1 MTGAGLRSI
10 SFQAALL
17 LALMAP
23 RLAWA
28 QAARGTEAEALFR
41 EGKRLLAAKD
51 FDRACP
57 KLAESYRLDPA
68 TGALLALAICQ
79 EGAGKLASAW
89 ASYAE
94 VAARSKNE
102 GRADREKAARRKVT
116 ALEPKL
122 SMLTI
127 AVPEVEE
134 VPGLHV
140 ERDGEEV
147 AHATWGVAVPVD
159 PGEHRIDVSAPG
171 RRPWH
176 QTITLGRPGERKG
189 LEVPVLALVPAPKAA
204 TPVPPDAPPVPPA
217 GSVVPLEASDPS
229 SLAKAPGGK
238 IDLEQGQP
246 ARHRLTAGETTGI
259 VVGAAGLITLGGA
272 GYFTLRALNRK
283 HAYESLGDACRVDC
297 QELRD
302 AREAGNIAT
311 ILSIAGGVV
320 TTAGIITYALSG
332 GSAAGSGGSPSAT
345 GMRERMRVSPVYVAG
360 SWRLVFQGRF

>member
-1 MTGAGLRSI
+1 MKRGGLRSI
-10 SFQAALL
+10 LFRAALL

-23 RLAWA
+23 RLAWP

-41 EGKRLLAAKD
+41 EGKRLLEGKD

-102 GRADREKAARRKVT
+102 GRADREKAARRKVA

-127 AVPEVEE
+127 AVADAADVA
-134 VPGLHV
+134 GLRV
-140 ERDGEEV
+140 ERDGDEV
-147 AHATWGVAVPVD
+147 ARATWGVAVPVD
-159 PGEHRIDVSAPG
+159 PGLHRIDVSAPG
-171 RRPWH
+171 RRAWH
-176 QTITLGRPGERKG
+176 QTITLGRASERQS
-189 LEVPVLALVPAPKAA
+189 LEVPVLALVPAP
-204 TPVPPDAPPVPPA
+204 VPPA
-217 GSVVPLEASDPS
+217 PPIVRREASEPS
-229 SLAKAPGGK
+229 PLAKKPGLM
-238 IDLEQGQP
+238 IDVDGGQP
-246 ARHRLTAGETTGI
+246 DRRHGLTGGETTGI
-259 VVGAAGLITLGGA
+259 VIGAAGLLTLGGA

-283 HAYESLGDACRVDC
+283 HAYEALGDACRLDC

-302 AREAGNIAT
+302 AHDAGNIAT
-311 ILSIAGGVV
+311 ILSIGGAAL
-320 TTAGIITYALSG
+320 TAAGIITYALSG
-332 GSAAGSGGSPSAT
+332 GSGAGRGGGASAAGV
-345 GMRERMRVSPVYVAG
+345 RVSPVYVAG
-360 SWRLVFQGRF
+360 SWNLVVDGRF

>member
-1 MTGAGLRSI
+1 MKGGGLRSI
-10 SFQAALL
+10 LLRAALLL
-17 LALMAP
+17 LALMLP
-23 RLAWA
+23 RLTWA
-28 QAARGTEAEALFR
+28 QSARGTEAEALFR
-41 EGKRLLAAKD
+41 EGKRLLEAKD

-79 EGAGKLASAW
+79 EGAGKVASAW

-127 AVPEVEE
+127 TVPEAAE
-134 VPGLHV
+134 VPGLRV
-140 ERDGEEV
+140 ERDGEEM

-171 RRPWH
+171 RRAWH
-176 QTITLGRPGERKG
+176 QTIALGRPGEHKG
-189 LEVPVLALVPAPKAA
+189 IEVPVLALVPEPKAE
-204 TPVPPDAPPVPPA
+204 PPVPR
-217 GSVVPLEASDPS
+217 VVPPAPPASPVARIEAPDSSALVKTSDR
-229 SLAKAPGGK
+229 KA
-238 IDLEQGQP
+238 DLDGDQSE
-246 ARHRLTAGETTGI
+246 HRRMTAGEVTGI

-283 HAYESLGDACRVDC
+283 HAYEALGAACSSDC

-302 AREAGNIAT
+302 ARDAGNIAT
-311 ILSIAGGVV
+311 ILSIGGGVL
-320 TTAGIITYALSG
+320 TTAGIITYLLSGRSSGG
-332 GSAAGSGGSPSAT
+332 GSASAT
-345 GMRERMRVSPVYVAG
+345 GVGKKLRVSPVYVAG
-360 SWRLVFQGRF
+360 SWQLVFDGDF

>member
-1 MTGAGLRSI
+1 MKGALRSI
-10 SFQAALL
+10 WFWAALL
-17 LALMAP
+17 PALMVP
-23 RLAWA
+23 RLTWS

-41 EGKRLLAAKD
+41 EGKRLLEAKD

-102 GRADREKAARRKVT
+102 GRADREKAARRKVA

-127 AVPEVEE
+127 AVPEATE
-134 VPGLHV
+134 VSGLRV
-140 ERDGEEV
+140 ERDGDEV
-147 AHATWGVAVPVD
+147 ARATWGVAVPVD
-159 PGEHRIDVSAPG
+159 PGEHRIDASAPG
-171 RRPWH
+171 RRSWH
-176 QTITLGRPGERKG
+176 QPITFGRTAERKG
-189 LEVPVLALVPAPKAA
+189 LEVPVLALIPKAA
-204 TPVPPDAPPVPPA
+204 PPAPPAPPIVRREAPDSSPPA
-217 GSVVPLEASDPS
+217 RTTARR
-229 SLAKAPGGK
+229 
-238 IDLEQGQP
+238 IDLDGSQP
-246 ARHRLTAGETTGI
+246 DRRHQLTAGETTGI
-259 VVGAAGLITLGGA
+259 VIGAAGVIALGGA

-283 HAYESLGDACRVDC
+283 HAYEALGVECQLDC

-302 AREAGNIAT
+302 ARAAGNLAT
-311 ILSIAGGVV
+311 ILSIGGAAL

-332 GSAAGSGGSPSAT
+332 GAGAGSGGGASA
-345 GMRERMRVSPVYVAG
+345 GMGEKVRVSPVYFAG
-360 SWRLVFQGRF
+360 SWTLMVDGRF